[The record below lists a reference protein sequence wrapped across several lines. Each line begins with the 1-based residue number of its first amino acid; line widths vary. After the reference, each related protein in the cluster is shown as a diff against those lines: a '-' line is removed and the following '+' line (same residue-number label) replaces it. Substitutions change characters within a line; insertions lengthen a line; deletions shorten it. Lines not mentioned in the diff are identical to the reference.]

1 LQRFARTDKRSK
13 LPKWINQYI
22 TENASNLST
31 DMAIV
36 LSKSFMRTIS
46 QNTNENMQTGV
57 SLWTLEDVLKEQ
69 LKAKQAEAVNVE
81 PPSVGARIDGNASD
95 EYEDAGIPDHVLAAA
110 DLDI

>member
-1 LQRFARTDKRSK
+1 
-13 LPKWINQYI
+13 
-22 TENASNLST
+22 
-31 DMAIV
+31 MAIV

-57 SLWTLEDVLKEQ
+57 SLWTLEDVMKEQ

-81 PPSVGARIDGNASD
+81 PPSVGARMEIDANASD
-95 EYEDAGIPDHVLAAA
+95 EYEDVGIPDHVLAAA

>member
-1 LQRFARTDKRSK
+1 
-13 LPKWINQYI
+13 
-22 TENASNLST
+22 
-31 DMAIV
+31 MAIV

-81 PPSVGARIDGNASD
+81 PPSVGARMEIDGNASD